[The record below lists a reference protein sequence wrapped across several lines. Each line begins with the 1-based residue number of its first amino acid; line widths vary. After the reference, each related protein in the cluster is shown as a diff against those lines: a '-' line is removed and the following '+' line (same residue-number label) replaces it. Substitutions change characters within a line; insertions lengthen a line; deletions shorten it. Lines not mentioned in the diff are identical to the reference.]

1 MAAATWSNK
10 KPACV
15 ITWGTLAVLG
25 ESTRSFPNSGSIT
38 MKQMTFWV
46 GSAELR
52 SVRARRLAVQIDL
65 TFRNMLRSRFEK
77 NVTKTKSI
85 PAMTDELLDGE
96 ATMADF
102 AKLTDSL
109 YEFLGEE

>member
-25 ESTRSFPNSGSIT
+25 ESTRAFPNSGT
-38 MKQMTFWV
+38 VKMKQLTFWV
-46 GSAELR
+46 GSPDLR

-65 TFRNMLRSRFEK
+65 TFRDMLNSKFESG
-77 NVTKTKSI
+77 VTKTKAI
-85 PAMTDELLDGE
+85 PKMTDLLLEGE
-96 ATMADF
+96 ETMADF
-102 AKLTDSL
+102 AKLNDEL
-109 YEFLGEE
+109 YRFLGEE